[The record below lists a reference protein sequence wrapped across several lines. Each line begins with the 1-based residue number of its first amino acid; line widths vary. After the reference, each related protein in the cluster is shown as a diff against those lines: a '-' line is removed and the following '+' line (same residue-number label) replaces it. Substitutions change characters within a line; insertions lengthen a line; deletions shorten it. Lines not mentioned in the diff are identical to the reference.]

1 MRAPGNRVRE
11 KKAVFRSL
19 LILFYSGFRLNKD
32 SFWRGKENN
41 QRGNLNYLQRCSS
54 LLLKGLFP
62 SHQMTPNLEWHFL
75 APLQHQLLER

>member
-1 MRAPGNRVRE
+1 MGIESE
-11 KKAVFRSL
+11 KKAIFCSL
-19 LILFYSGFRLNKD
+19 LISFYSGFKLNKD

-54 LLLKGLFP
+54 LLFKGLSL

-75 APLQHQLLER
+75 AQLQHQLLER